1 MARAANPNLKAQL
14 VDAATEI
21 FASHGLAAAR
31 VSDITDR
38 AGASKGAFYLHF
50 TSKEAAYLDIARAFL
65 DQLLVLMRCQDE
77 SMCEAFAVGD
87 LDRVAEADH
96 QFMDF
101 LWQHRRPLAM
111 VLDGA
116 VGTSYAF
123 MQDEFIDSIL
133 HHMRESIGAHHR
145 AYPQLAGVID
155 AEFAAT
161 MATGIV
167 FMYARRIIREHR
179 PPFGAEQ
186 LMAFRVLIAA
196 GQPPAVADLLLHT
209 APYRGAA
216 DAPYRGAADGG
227 ALSASSAPSSPSASS
242 STTDVP

>member
-1 MARAANPNLKAQL
+1 MARAANPNLKSQL

-21 FASHGLAAAR
+21 FATHGLAAAR

-38 AGASKGAFYLHF
+38 AGTSKGAFYLHF
-50 TSKEAAYLDIARAFL
+50 ASKEAAYLEITRAFL

-77 SMCEAFAVGD
+77 SMCQAFAEGA
-87 LDRVAEADH
+87 LERVADADH
-96 QFMDF
+96 QFMEF
-101 LWQHRRPLAM
+101 LWEHRRPLAL

-116 VGTSYAF
+116 PVPHTRDGVTSYAF

-133 HHMRESIGAHHR
+133 HHMRESISAHHR

-167 FMYARRIIREHR
+167 FMYARRIIRENR

-186 LMAFRVLIAA
+186 LLAFRALIAA
-196 GQPPAVADLLLHT
+196 GQPPEVADLLLHS
-209 APYRGAA
+209 APHRSAFEPA
-216 DAPYRGAADGG
+216 SP
-227 ALSASSAPSSPSASS
+227 SASRSPSSPSSPSS
-242 STTDVP
+242 DAP

>member
-1 MARAANPNLKAQL
+1 MARAANPNLKTQL

-21 FASHGLAAAR
+21 FATHGLAAAR

-50 TSKEAAYLDIARAFL
+50 PSKEAAYLEIARGFL

-77 SMCEAFAVGD
+77 SMGEAFAVGA
-87 LDRVAEADH
+87 LDRVADADR

-111 VLDGA
+111 VLGGA

-133 HHMRESIGAHHR
+133 RHMRDSISAHHR

-179 PPFGAEQ
+179 PPFAAEH
-186 LMAFRVLIAA
+186 LMAFRALIAS
-196 GQPPAVADLLLHT
+196 GQPPEVAELLLHT
-209 APYRGAA
+209 SPYRAA
-216 DAPYRGAADGG
+216 ALDSEQPAGDA
-227 ALSASSAPSSPSASS
+227 SASQPPLA
-242 STTDVP
+242 DVP